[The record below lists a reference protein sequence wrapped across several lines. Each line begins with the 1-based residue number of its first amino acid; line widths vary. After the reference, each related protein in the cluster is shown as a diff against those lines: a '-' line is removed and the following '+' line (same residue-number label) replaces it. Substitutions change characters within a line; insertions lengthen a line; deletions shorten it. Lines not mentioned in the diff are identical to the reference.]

1 MLGMCVGVVRF
12 SQVWLDL
19 DIHTLSKVDSKHIL
33 QRTHSYIPHI
43 THSYMF
49 YISLIL
55 EYYTENTFSY
65 ILQKTRDTS
74 CRSCFCFSEVELG
87 TYT

>member
-12 SQVWLDL
+12 SQVYLDL

-33 QRTHSYIPHI
+33 QRK
-43 THSYMF
+43 HSYMF

>member
-1 MLGMCVGVVRF
+1 
-12 SQVWLDL
+12 
-19 DIHTLSKVDSKHIL
+19 
-33 QRTHSYIPHI
+33 
-43 THSYMF
+43 MF